1 MVGQHGGD
9 FLSDTASAFNLYM
22 EGYFLDGKPLYRSF
36 RVNVTSFHK
45 KNDQITSQRG
55 MTSYGYAGGQNVTD
69 KKQNWWFLA

>member
-45 KNDQITSQRG
+45 KNDQITS
-55 MTSYGYAGGQNVTD
+55 
-69 KKQNWWFLA
+69 